1 LPVIDPELPISSSTS
16 RLGGCAWTVLR
27 AHAGPETGPGAG
39 GDGAGVEAASGT
51 AKGGV
56 IGVGAVGSTPGAGTG
71 GDFTAT
77 SAWQPIASSAVNR
90 RQERSMTIGGLR

>member
-1 LPVIDPELPISSSTS
+1 MDPELSISSSTS
-16 RLGGCAWTVLR
+16 RLAGCAWTVLR

-39 GDGAGVEAASGT
+39 DDGDGAAPASGI

-56 IGVGAVGSTPGAGTG
+56 IGVGAVGSTPGAGAT
-71 GDFTAT
+71 GDFTAS

-90 RQERSMTIGGLR
+90 RQERSTTIGGVR